1 MKNRNLSSR
10 TARGAGVVGV
20 SAIAAVAG
28 IAVAAAPASAS
39 QYATGWECISPFLN
53 YTNGTYP
60 EDPPAPDTIQDS
72 LAIGVARTSTDALSA
87 KAGRPLALHDLQVSF
102 DFKDPR
108 PIEALYT
115 RTATL
120 TTTWSN
126 GIPLGATDAPVAPAT
141 DSAVR
146 SLSLRTIAATGV
158 IGDPT
163 VTFTDAGDTTPTSK
177 PVAGERWWSYNVTG
191 VDPASA
197 PTNAWYTD
205 GAVNASTGKV
215 TRTYYTEKKD
225 GNKAP
230 RTKSGGRFSEASS
243 SVGHKYVTHTG
254 DNRFP
259 VNASVVV
266 QATNTVEGT
275 QTLHVEGSWVVN
287 VQDSTP
293 GTINDPYGY
302 SDGGHTVKA
311 PVVRL
316 NLPSSRWTPTG
327 AGPVEFRLAAPGNA
341 TGVVS
346 RSTGYDRPG
355 YNRPQSIKP
364 YGNVWAR
371 FETESYGSSHD
382 CIPGDISVAN
392 TAIPANPNSAP
403 AFYGDARPDAT
414 AENPDR
420 TVGDLEN
427 PGFYKNG
434 QGAWTPAIGSRGRF
448 AFAPVPQPA
457 IATAPL
463 EAPAVVPVPNPTP
476 TPAPYVAKAPTV
488 PSKALKRS
496 KSNKLSLKLTNPNTK
511 DASFTVSVKT
521 KSKYRVGKSRKVW
534 TVGTAKK
541 TVVGAGKAK
550 TLKISLT
557 KAAKTLLKT
566 RKSLK
571 VVVTIKATDGK
582 RAKTVKKTLTI
593 KR

>member
-10 TARGAGVVGV
+10 AARG
-20 SAIAAVAG
+20 AAVAG
-28 IAVAAAPASAS
+28 ASAIAVASGLAVAAAPAAAS
-39 QYATGWECISPFLN
+39 QYATGWECISPFVN
-53 YTNGTYP
+53 YTNGTYVD
-60 EDPPAPDTIQDS
+60 DPPAPDTIQDS
-72 LAIGVARTSTDALSA
+72 LAIGVTRTSTDALSA

-115 RTATL
+115 RTSTL
-120 TTTWSN
+120 TTTWS
-126 GIPLGATDAPVAPAT
+126 GSIPLGATDAPVAPAT
-141 DSAVR
+141 DSATR
-146 SLSLRTIAATGV
+146 SLSLRTIPTTGV
-158 IGDPT
+158 TGEAT
-163 VTFTDAGDTTPTSK
+163 VTFTDAGDTTPTAK
-177 PVAGERWWSYNVTG
+177 PVAGERWWGYNVTN

-205 GAVNASTGKV
+205 GAANASTGNV
-215 TRTYYTEKKD
+215 TRTYYTGKKD

-230 RTKSGGRFSEASS
+230 RTKSGGTFAEASS

-266 QATNTVEGT
+266 EGTNTVEGT
-275 QTLHVEGSWVVN
+275 QTLNVEGSWVIN

-293 GTINDPYGY
+293 GSLNDPYGY

-341 TGVVS
+341 KGVVS

-355 YNRPQSIKP
+355 YNRPQAIAP

-371 FETESYGSSHD
+371 FETESYGSTHD
-382 CIPGDISVAN
+382 CIPGDISIAN
-392 TAIPANPNSAP
+392 PSIGANPNSA
-403 AFYGDARPDAT
+403 ASFFGNARPDAT
-414 AENPDR
+414 AANPD
-420 TVGDLEN
+420 TSVGDLEN

-434 QGAWTPAIGSRGRF
+434 QGAWTPAVGSRGRF
-448 AFAPVPQPA
+448 GFAPVAQPA
-457 IATAPL
+457 LATAPL
-463 EAPAVVPVPNPTP
+463 EVAPAPAPAPAPTAA
-476 TPAPYVAKAPTV
+476 APYVAKAAAL
-488 PSKALKRS
+488 PSGSLKPS
-496 KSNKLSLKLTNPNTK
+496 KSNKLALKLTNPNSK
-511 DASFTVSVKT
+511 DVGFTVSIKT
-521 KSKYRVGKSRKVW
+521 KSKYKVGKSRKTW
-534 TVGTAKK
+534 TVGSAKR
-541 TVVGAGKAK
+541 TVVGAGKSK
-550 TLKISLT
+550 TLQISLT
-557 KAAKTLLKT
+557 KAAKTLLKS

-571 VVVTIKATDGK
+571 VVVTVKPTDGK
-582 RAKTVKKTLTI
+582 RAKTVAKTLTI